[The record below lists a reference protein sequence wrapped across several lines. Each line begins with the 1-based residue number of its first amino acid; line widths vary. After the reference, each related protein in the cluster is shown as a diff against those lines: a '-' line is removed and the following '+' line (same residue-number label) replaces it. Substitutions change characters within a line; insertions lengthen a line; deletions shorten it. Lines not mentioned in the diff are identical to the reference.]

1 MSSSI
6 PRLATACLRSR
17 VPSAFCWLARWLAA
31 QSSTAPADLVI
42 KNATVMTAS
51 HGTIQHG
58 SVWLHNGKIAGRWRD
73 CECSGAARLWL
84 MRRASM

>member
-1 MSSSI
+1 MSPSV
-6 PRLATACLRSR
+6 LRSTP
-17 VPSAFCWLARWLAA
+17 VSAIGGVFVLSVVATLAASA

-58 SVWLHNGKIAGRWRD
+58 SVWLHNGKIAGI
-73 CECSGAARLWL
+73 GGG
-84 MRRASM
+84 